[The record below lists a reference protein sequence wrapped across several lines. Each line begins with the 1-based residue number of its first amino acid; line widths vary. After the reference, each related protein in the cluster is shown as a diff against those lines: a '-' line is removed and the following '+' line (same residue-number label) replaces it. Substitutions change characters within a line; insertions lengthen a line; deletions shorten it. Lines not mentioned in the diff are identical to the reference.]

1 MPRPR
6 LLVALALLLCTA
18 AHAAEP
24 YTFSNAFGPHAVGLH
39 VVQQYD
45 RTRAY
50 KSDVDMDTGAP
61 VAGEHARPMQ
71 ALVWYP
77 AVKGGTPLNYRQ
89 YLETSPTEDD
99 FTRGAA
105 DVKRMTDYRVDANAG
120 TRRDAVLREI
130 ARPLHAV
137 RDAREENGTF
147 PVVIY
152 APGYSGAA
160 IENVDLCEYLAS
172 QGYIV
177 LASPSMGAHTRSM
190 TIDMEG
196 VETQAADISYLVGY
210 ASTLPHADASK
221 VAVIGFSWGG
231 LSNVFAAAKDARI
244 KALVSLDGSLRSFPQ
259 FTDGGKIAASYVTP
273 AHVAVPLLYVGSR
286 PKTVET
292 LNRGTV
298 GTTYSFM
305 NQMKYSD
312 VYILSMLPMVH
323 PNFSSFGLR
332 MAEDSE
338 FVDYTRDEAELA
350 HSWMARYTL
359 HFLDAYLKSDAAG
372 RAFINNT
379 PAANKASPHMILA
392 DTRHGNGEKPPTL
405 ENFVA
410 RLNAEGFDKAIPV
423 YDRFI
428 AQAPDFKLDANQING
443 WGSQLYYLNHVAQSR
458 EIFRLGVHLNPENAS
473 MYDGLGEMQA
483 KTGQVREAVQSYKKV
498 LELDPDNVDA
508 NAYVKAHG
516 A

>member
-1 MPRPR
+1 MRDI
-6 LLVALALLLCTA
+6 AL
-18 AHAAEP
+18 
-24 YTFSNAFGPHAVGLH
+24 
-39 VVQQYD
+39 
-45 RTRAY
+45 
-50 KSDVDMDTGAP
+50 
-61 VAGEHARPMQ
+61 
-71 ALVWYP
+71 
-77 AVKGGTPLNYRQ
+77 
-89 YLETSPTEDD
+89 
-99 FTRGAA
+99 
-105 DVKRMTDYRVDANAG
+105 
-120 TRRDAVLREI
+120 
-130 ARPLHAV
+130 PLHAV
-137 RDAREENGTF
+137 RDARAENGKF

-210 ASTLPHADASK
+210 ASTLPHADASR

-231 LSNVFAAAKDARI
+231 LSNVFAAAKDTRI

-259 FTDGGKIAASYVTP
+259 FVDGGKVAASYVTP
-273 AHVAVPLLYVGSR
+273 ARVAVPLLYVGSR
-286 PKTVET
+286 PKTVEA
-292 LNRGTV
+292 LNRGDV

-338 FVDYTRDEAELA
+338 FTDTTREEAGLA
-350 HSWMARYTL
+350 HGWMARYTL

-372 RAFINNT
+372 LAFINNT
-379 PAANKASPHMILA
+379 PAANKAPPHMILA
-392 DTRHGNGEKPPTL
+392 DTRRGKGEQPPTFDT
-405 ENFVA
+405 FVA
-410 RLNAEGFDKAIPV
+410 RLGAAGFENAIPV
-423 YDRFI
+423 YDRFV
-428 AQAPDFKLDANQING
+428 AQAPDFKLDANRIIG

-458 EIFRLGVHLNPENAS
+458 EIFRLGVHLNPTMSS

-483 KTGQVREAVQSYKKV
+483 KTVQVQEALQSYKKV
-498 LELDPDNVDA
+498 LELDPTNTDA
-508 NAYVKAHG
+508 IAYVKAHG